1 MDDKALYQAI
11 ANEMAANQLEPAL
24 WTQAYSEA
32 GGNTEK
38 AQAIYI
44 RLRHRDLSGSEARD
58 PADPLAAL
66 RADLAQALARSSR
79 ETLYRRL
86 GVAPDASAGTLAA
99 AIAEIRARPAAP
111 DAEIRYAI
119 EILGNA
125 EARAAYDRS
134 LAAELGFGDAP
145 PRVEQV
151 AAAEDS
157 GSVFLRWWSTRR
169 VGIVVAAAVVALL
182 AAVLQ
187 PFQQTATVR
196 EHLRAQAMLERER
209 LQQGEQVREMQRE
222 RLRLAEQR
230 RAAQDAREI
239 EREQRRQ
246 QEQFSIQVQA
256 EQRRQE
262 NARRAEQRR
271 LEQDQRQQQY
281 AQQARAREERR
292 EARAAE
298 TRAAREARYWSC
310 FNDAMDRGDSAY
322 AEARCGQ
329 LRY

>member
-1 MDDKALYQAI
+1 MDDKDRYQAI
-11 ANEMAANQLEPAL
+11 ANEMAANRLDPAL

-32 GGNTEK
+32 GGDAEK

-44 RLRHRDLSGSEARD
+44 RLRHRDLSARD
-58 PADPLAAL
+58 AREPIDPLAEL
-66 RADLAQALARSSR
+66 RSRLALALAHKPR

-86 GVAPDASAGTLAA
+86 GVAVDASARTLEE
-99 AIAEIRARPAAP
+99 AIAEIRARPDAP

-119 EILGNA
+119 EILGEPRSRA
-125 EARAAYDRS
+125 EYDRS
-134 LAAELGFGDAP
+134 LASDLGLVGEPEP
-145 PRVEQV
+145 PTE
-151 AAAEDS
+151 AADEDS

-209 LQQGEQVREMQRE
+209 LQQHERARELQRE

-230 RAAQDAREI
+230 RAERESRALV
-239 EREQRRQ
+239 REQRQ
-246 QEQFSIQVQA
+246 QERRFTMQVQA
-256 EQRRQE
+256 EQRRQQNE
-262 NARRAEQRR
+262 RRAEQRR
-271 LEQDQRQQQY
+271 LEREQRELRY
-281 AQQARAREERR
+281 AQRVRAREERR
-292 EARAAE
+292 EAQEAE
-298 TRAAREARYWSC
+298 SRAARQASYWSC

-322 AEARCGQ
+322 AEAKCGR
-329 LRY
+329 LKY